1 MKIDFITSSVAPIRF
16 RESSRA
22 KFSLHKRSQY
32 SEDQE
37 NFEKWNQKT
46 IVNSKM
52 KNQRLKENDKV
63 KTYHSLV
70 HNLWT
75 TTNIIIYNVI
85 SIPKL
90 NVNGEDDTRWYEF

>member
-1 MKIDFITSSVAPIRF
+1 
-16 RESSRA
+16 
-22 KFSLHKRSQY
+22 
-32 SEDQE
+32 
-37 NFEKWNQKT
+37 
-46 IVNSKM
+46 M

-90 NVNGEDDTRWYEF
+90 NVNGKDETIIKSIVGTLIFRNNN